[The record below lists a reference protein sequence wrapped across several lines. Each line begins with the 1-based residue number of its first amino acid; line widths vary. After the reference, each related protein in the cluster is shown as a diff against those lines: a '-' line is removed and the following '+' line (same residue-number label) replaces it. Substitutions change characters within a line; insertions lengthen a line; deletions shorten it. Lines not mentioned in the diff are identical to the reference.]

1 MPRIFIFVGLI
12 LLLCLL
18 LPPAIIARVRST
30 PNSNLP
36 IHIIQDMAFQSKY
49 KTQAVNPMFA
59 DGNTMRPPVVNAV
72 ARGETYLDAHL
83 YDGVIDGQWANVLPS
98 QVKMDFATL
107 RRGQERFNIYCS
119 VCHGIS
125 GGGNGIVNQRAM
137 ELVANTNGPVNGTV
151 WVQAKNL
158 VHDELV
164 TVQPMGQLF
173 NTITYGIRNMAGYGS
188 QIPTED
194 RWAIAAYVKALQRS
208 QNAQPSDVPAGTKV
222 ADSIG
227 STPNTILIRNAT
239 NNATPT
245 PMNVSVSNPATS
257 MPEGKL

>member
-59 DGNTMRPPVVNAV
+59 DGNTMRPPVINAV

-83 YDGVIDGQWANVLPS
+83 YDGVIDGQWANVLQS
-98 QVKMDFATL
+98 QVKMDFETL

-227 STPNTILIRNAT
+227 STPNTISISNAA
-239 NNATPT
+239 NNVTPT

-257 MPEGKL
+257 MSEGKL

>member
-59 DGNTMRPPVVNAV
+59 DGNTMRPPVTNAV

-98 QVKMDFATL
+98 QIKMDFATL
-107 RRGQERFNIYCS
+107 QRGQERFNIYCS

-164 TVQPMGQLF
+164 TVQPMGQVF

-188 QIPTED
+188 QVPTED

-208 QNAQPSDVPAGTKV
+208 QIAQPSDVPAGTKV
-222 ADSIG
+222 ADNAHATPANNSI
-227 STPNTILIRNAT
+227 SDMA
-239 NNATPT
+239 NNAPT
-245 PMNVSVSNPATS
+245 IPASNSLTNPATS
-257 MPEGKL
+257 MLEGKL

>member
-107 RRGQERFNIYCS
+107 QRGQERFDIYCS

-164 TVQPMGQLF
+164 TVQPMGQVF

-227 STPNTILIRNAT
+227 STPNTISIRNAA
-239 NNATPT
+239 NNVTPT

-257 MPEGKL
+257 MSEGKL

>member
-59 DGNTMRPPVVNAV
+59 DGNTMRPPVTNAV

-98 QVKMDFATL
+98 QIKMDFATL
-107 RRGQERFNIYCS
+107 QRGQERFNIYCS

-164 TVQPMGQLF
+164 TVQPMGQVF

-188 QIPTED
+188 QVPTED

-222 ADSIG
+222 ADHVQPSPAITAVQNG
-227 STPNTILIRNAT
+227 ANKSAMIPVST
-239 NNATPT
+239 
-245 PMNVSVSNPATS
+245 SVTNPATS
-257 MPEGKL
+257 MSEGKL

>member
-98 QVKMDFATL
+98 QIKMDLATL
-107 RRGQERFNIYCS
+107 QRGQERFNIYCS

-227 STPNTILIRNAT
+227 STPNTISISNAA
-239 NNATPT
+239 NNVTPT